1 MATWGKNSYAQ
12 TYTING
18 SELFIVDTGSDT
30 VVCTT
35 SLFQLAN
42 TAITLGET
50 STTAYRGDRGKIA
63 YEHSQ
68 LTSNNPHNVT
78 ALQVG
83 LGNVT
88 NESKATMFTNP
99 TLTGIVKESITTL
112 TGTSNALVNTNNSI
126 MTWSLTGTSTLTDSL
141 NAGETCSLLLTYNSN
156 SITLPTISWYGGLTT
171 PTNQTKVRFYF
182 EKIGTTLY
190 GSWLSA

>member
-1 MATWGKNSYAQ
+1 MTTWGKNSYNQ

-18 SELFIVDTGSDT
+18 NELLILDTGSDT

-35 SLFQLAN
+35 SLL
-42 TAITLGET
+42 
-50 STTAYRGDRGKIA
+50 
-63 YEHSQ
+63 
-68 LTSNNPHNVT
+68 
-78 ALQVG
+78 
-83 LGNVT
+83 
-88 NESKATMFTNP
+88 FTNP
-99 TLTGIVKESITTL
+99 VLTGIVKESITTL

-126 MTWSLTGTSTLTDSL
+126 MTWSLSGTSTLTDSL
-141 NAGETCSLLLTYNSN
+141 NSGETCSLLLTYNSN